1 MNLLVA
7 LVIVLC
13 LVCSEFQQG
22 SPTQD
27 LSIRLCLIGLTT
39 CLVPGL
45 AIFQT
50 FFVTREGTPIEPQ
63 AREGVIQRLTA
74 CHTAVWFAAS
84 LAIIVS
90 LRWHEVVRNN
100 WGLGDLILI
109 DELLIL
115 TPVILSMLASWAVF
129 YEIDNRWREPPKSS
143 RDSLVCDLDAKPHSR
158 WQFVTLRFQLQIVAV
173 LVPLAVA
180 ITFRDTRDLLST
192 ANRSTVI
199 AACMAMMG
207 GGWLVG
213 ALLMRLVWSSKP
225 VAPEISRKMSGE
237 LEARGVRVGSIR
249 NWQTG
254 SQIINACVMGLTRF
268 DRRVL
273 LSDRLLQEFPEK
285 EILAVV
291 RHEAGHVSLRHA
303 RHRILFCLAPIAA
316 LVLAGLLTNGSP
328 LFVEALTERIGVPAV
343 WGFVVFVV
351 LLLAYLRVVLPWLS
365 HMMEYEADLYASCEV
380 TGDRSDY
387 KLTFSERK
395 AGEMSEA
402 LLRLAAYHLSQ
413 FERGTL
419 FHPSIRSRVESL
431 ASLPADFCAASTF
444 RRLQIKRW
452 CWLAIS
458 FAGMTAGCSMLMW
471 LV

>member
-1 MNLLVA
+1 MNLIVA

-13 LVCSEFQQG
+13 LVCSEFQEE

-39 CLVPGL
+39 CLVPVL

-50 FFVTREGTPIEPQ
+50 FFVTREGSPVAPQ
-63 AREGVIQRLTA
+63 AREGVIRRLMA
-74 CHTAVWFAAS
+74 CHTAVWLAAS

-100 WGLGDLILI
+100 WGLGDLVLI

-115 TPVILSMLASWAVF
+115 APVILSMIASWAVF
-129 YEIDNRWREPPKSS
+129 YEIDKRWRQPPKNSC
-143 RDSLVCDLDAKPHSR
+143 DTLDCDLNAKSNSR

-180 ITFRDTRDLLST
+180 IAFRDTRDLLSSED
-192 ANRSTVI
+192 RGTVV
-199 AACMAMMG
+199 AVCLAMMG
-207 GGWLVG
+207 GGWLIG
-213 ALLMRLVWSSKP
+213 ALLMKLVWSSKP
-225 VAPEISRKMSGE
+225 VQPEISRKMSDE

-268 DRRVL
+268 DRQVL

-291 RHEAGHVSLRHA
+291 RHEAGHVGLKHA
-303 RHRILFCLAPIAA
+303 RHRILFCLAPVAA
-316 LVLAGLLTNGSP
+316 LILAGLLTNGSP
-328 LFVEALTERIGVPAV
+328 LFVEALTERIGVQAV

-351 LLLAYLRVVLPWLS
+351 LLLAYLVVVLPWLS
-365 HMMEYEADLYASCEV
+365 HMMEYEADLYASCEASNAHS
-380 TGDRSDY
+380 RY
-387 KLTFSERK
+387 KLTFSKRK

-458 FAGMTAGCSMLMW
+458 FVGMTSGCSALMW